1 MPFLSATNI
10 MKWLSKIITAL
21 AVTVVIA
28 AGVVL
33 AILNPQIIT
42 INLWG
47 WVTVENTIAAWS
59 LAMLALGIV
68 VGVILAS
75 LLILKLQSQLYASQ
89 RKLLQLQSTSHAQEI
104 KK

>member
-10 MKWLSKIITAL
+10 MKWLSRVIAAL

-47 WVTVENTIAAWS
+47 WVMLESTIAAWS
-59 LAMLALGIV
+59 LAVLAVGIV
-68 VGVILAS
+68 VGVLLAS
-75 LLILKLQSQLYASQ
+75 LLILKLQTQLYASQ
-89 RKLLQLQSTSHAQEI
+89 RKLLQLQSMPHMKEI

>member
-1 MPFLSATNI
+1 MPFLSATNT
-10 MKWLSKIITAL
+10 MKWLSRIITAL
-21 AVTVVIA
+21 IVTVVMA

-47 WVTVENTIAAWS
+47 WVTLESTVAAWS
-59 LAMLALGIV
+59 LSILALGIV
-68 VGVILAS
+68 VGVLLAS

-89 RKLLQLQSTSHAQEI
+89 RKLLQLHSMPHTKEI